1 MKVVAH
7 NPCAAGAFARLP
19 LMLSVMQELLDA
31 GHEVVDV
38 ICDGAA
44 PACVISLETQEAI
57 CSFCHKRAL
66 RGAALVR
73 GDLRV
78 VDLSDFVS
86 VQLEFGLRVTT
97 DRFAD
102 LAELKAIHYK
112 GVDIGYAALS
122 SYAHVTRDPDPDLA
136 DPRVRTTLQHLL
148 TTGKLV
154 YEAWTNLLAQEHPDR
169 VVMFNGRLAID
180 RPVLRLCQQR
190 GIECH
195 VYEITAGVDG
205 VARFDNALP
214 HDIDYLVREIRAT
227 WDAAGDDRGEVASAF
242 YAMRRAGAAVGQ
254 AAGQSIRTNEVS
266 YVGRQVGGWLPEG
279 WRPDAHNV
287 VLFGSSDDEFGAIA
301 PEWEVAVYPS
311 QLEAVH
317 QLGRSLA
324 GSDTRVYFR
333 MHPRLVGMDRPFVH
347 AMRALM
353 GRYPNVIVVPPE
365 SPVSSYALLDA
376 AAVVMTFR
384 STLTMEAIFAGKPC
398 VTLANSYYR
407 QLGGS
412 YAPTSHAEVLA
423 LLRAPS
429 PGRNLPAPKNPLPA
443 LQFGYWRMRAGRTQ
457 VHYAGDKTRG
467 SRRGYTFKGDSIDVG
482 GLAKLRYR
490 LARWR
495 QKRAWA

>member
-38 ICDGAA
+38 VCDGAV

-66 RGAALVR
+66 AGAARVR
-73 GDLRV
+73 GKLRV
-78 VDLSDFVS
+78 LELYDFVRPE
-86 VQLEFGLRVTT
+86 VRLALAVKREAFT
-97 DRFAD
+97 D
-102 LAELKAIHYK
+102 LAELKAIHYQ

-136 DPRVRTTLQHLL
+136 DPRVRTTLQALL

-154 YEAWTNLLAQEHPDR
+154 HEAWTHVLAQERPDR
-169 VVMFNGRLAID
+169 IVMFNGRLAID

-205 VARFDNALP
+205 VARFENALP
-214 HDIDYLVREIRAT
+214 HDIDYLVRDIRAT
-227 WDAAGDDRGEVASAF
+227 WDAAGEDRGDVASAF

-279 WRPDAHNV
+279 WRADAHNV

-317 QLGRSLA
+317 ALGRSLA

-333 MHPRLVGMDRPFVH
+333 MHPRLAGMDRPFVH
-347 AMRALM
+347 AMRALI

-384 STLTMEAIFAGKPC
+384 STVTMEAIFAGKPC

-412 YAPTSHAEVLA
+412 YAPTTHAEVLA

-429 PGRNLPAPKNPLPA
+429 SGRPLPPPKNPLPA
-443 LQFGYWRMRAGRTQ
+443 LQFGYWRMRSGRSQ

-467 SRRGYTFKGDSIDVG
+467 SRRGYTFQGDSIDVG

-495 QKRAWA
+495 QKRTWA